1 MFSRDPLR
9 NPEILKPKTYSI
21 TRTIVRQVITFF
33 LGLLIGL
40 GTTYFLTWVANHHTI
55 QFTDGSTIGFGIYG
69 GITFVI
75 FCISLIGGIYW
86 QHENSASSVQ
96 VKQTWN
102 YHALAIGSFS
112 GLITL
117 FGLFMTEL
125 LSVVLIVL
133 YQVALILHLSL
144 IVVNV
149 QGFVLT
155 KMAFNEND
163 HHWLMSTEAN
173 FWACKIDV
181 LPYRERIKAFWL
193 MISFLGALL
202 FLSALT
208 WVVITTDQT
217 PDTGASIFSC
227 LFLPALFLLF
237 VWGAIMAWETMHA
250 KNFIVVKGKISK
262 SMTPRRYR
270 TPPTYTVHCNEQS
283 FSTEDY
289 LWYNI
294 VEGSRYQLWYI
305 PIGRNPK
312 MIAFERIPDPQPVPK
327 PAPIQREKRG
337 CLPARFQSGRRGRNP
352 KHSKLPESH

>member
-21 TRTIVRQVITFF
+21 TRTVVRQVITFF

-40 GTTYFLTWVANHHTI
+40 GTTYFLTWVANHHII
-55 QFTDGSTIGFGIYG
+55 QFTDGSTIGFGFYG
-69 GITFVI
+69 GITFVT

-102 YHALAIGSFS
+102 YHALAIGFLS

-117 FGLFMTEL
+117 FGLFMTEF
-125 LSVVLIVL
+125 LSVVLIIL
-133 YQVALILHLSL
+133 YQIALILHLSL

-149 QGFVLT
+149 QGFVL
-155 KMAFNEND
+155 KRMAFSENN
-163 HHWLMSTEAN
+163 HHWLMSPEAN

-181 LPYRERIKAFWL
+181 LPYREKVKAFWL
-193 MISFLGALL
+193 LISFLGVLL
-202 FLSALT
+202 FWSGLI
-208 WVVITTDQT
+208 WVVINADQA
-217 PDTGASIFSC
+217 PDTGARIFSC

-237 VWGAIMAWETMHA
+237 LWGVVMSWETLRA

-262 SMTPRRYR
+262 SMTPRRHR
-270 TPPTYTVHCNEQS
+270 IPATYTIYCNDQN

-289 LWYNI
+289 LWYDM

-305 PIGRNPK
+305 PVGRNPK
-312 MIAFERIPDPQPVPK
+312 MIAFELIPEPQPIIK
-327 PAPIQREKRG
+327 PVSMPQKAG
-337 CLPARFQSGRRGRNP
+337 CLPKFFQLRRRGRTP
-352 KHSKLPESH
+352 KHPKLPESH